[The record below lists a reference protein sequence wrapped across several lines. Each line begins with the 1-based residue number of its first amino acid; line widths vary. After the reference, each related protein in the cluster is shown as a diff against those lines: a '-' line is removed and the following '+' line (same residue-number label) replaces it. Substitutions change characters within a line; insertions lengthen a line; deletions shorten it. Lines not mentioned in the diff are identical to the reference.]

1 MSYCSRN
8 YGCRVQDKLR
18 IHGYRAVVLENE
30 KLEVTVLPDKGADI
44 ISLTYKPKDIDF
56 MWRSPY
62 GLDDNEKPY
71 RGDRNFLEMYEGG
84 WQEILPTGSGGGV
97 YKNARFMFHG
107 ETPYLPWTWEIIED
121 TPACVAV
128 RFSVTCKKMP
138 IRAERIMR
146 LRSHQSELEIE
157 ETVENLSPEGFHFM
171 WGHHPAIGAPFL
183 SEHCTLQLP
192 TEHGVLIE
200 RIWKDDSVQNGEIHW
215 PYLPNG
221 IDLSRIRPEGDES
234 KFMIMMDQLSR
245 GSYQIVN
252 SQLKLGVEMNWD
264 LSVMP
269 YLWLW
274 MNFNGEAGYP
284 WYKRAYL
291 MAVEPWTSI
300 IYDGTDGLNEAIA
313 NGSAVYLSPGDT
325 KDFCMKFRV
334 FEETED

>member
-1 MSYCSRN
+1 
-8 YGCRVQDKLR
+8 
-18 IHGYRAVVLENE
+18 
-30 KLEVTVLPDKGADI
+30 
-44 ISLTYKPKDIDF
+44 
-56 MWRSPY
+56 
-62 GLDDNEKPY
+62 
-71 RGDRNFLEMYEGG
+71 
-84 WQEILPTGSGGGV
+84 
-97 YKNARFMFHG
+97 
-107 ETPYLPWTWEIIED
+107 
-121 TPACVAV
+121 
-128 RFSVTCKKMP
+128 
-138 IRAERIMR
+138 
-146 LRSHQSELEIE
+146 
-157 ETVENLSPEGFHFM
+157 M

-200 RIWKDDSVQNGEIHW
+200 RIWKDDSVQNGEIRW
-215 PYLPNG
+215 PYLSNG
-221 IDLSRIRPEGDES
+221 MDLSRIRPEGDES

>member
-44 ISLTYKPKDIDF
+44 IGLTYKPKDIDF

-84 WQEILPTGSGGGV
+84 WQEILPTGSGGGF
-97 YKNARFMFHG
+97 YKNAQFMFHG
-107 ETPYLPWTWEIIED
+107 ETPYLPWTWQILED
-121 TPACVAV
+121 TPECVAV
-128 RFSVTCKKMP
+128 RFSVTCRKMP
-138 IRAERIMR
+138 IRAERTMR
-146 LRSHQSELEIE
+146 LRTGSAALEIE
-157 ETVENLSPEGFHFM
+157 ETVYNLSREEFHFM

-183 SEHCTLQLP
+183 SEHCTLKLP
-192 TEHGVLIE
+192 TDHGFLLE
-200 RIWKDDSVQNGEIHW
+200 SIWKDDSVKNGEMRW
-215 PYLPNG
+215 PYLSNG
-221 IDLSRIRPEGDES
+221 VDLSKIRPQEDES
-234 KFMIMMDQLSR
+234 KFMIMLDQLTC
-245 GSYQIVN
+245 GTYQIVN
-252 SQLKLGVEMNWD
+252 SQLQVGMEMSWD

-284 WYKRAYL
+284 WYKRGYL
-291 MAVEPWTSI
+291 TAAEPWSSI
-300 IYDGTDGLNEAIA
+300 IYEGKDGLSEAIE
-313 NGSAVYLSPGDT
+313 NGSALYMPPEGK
-325 KDFCMKFRV
+325 KDFSMTFRV
-334 FEETED
+334 FEVTEE